1 MLKAMRKN
9 LKSLAPTLWLVIA
22 AFVIAIFAVW
32 GGGGSLGEGRP
43 ANTIARVG
51 KAKISIDS
59 YYQNLRQRLESMKR
73 EFKDLNR
80 KLIQQLGI
88 PQQILEQMIQQKLL
102 LQAARELGISAS
114 ADEISQKIMSFPV
127 FQREGK
133 FIGVEE
139 YRKILEWN
147 RTSVEEF
154 ERALREEII
163 IEKVIDLLT
172 AHIAVTEEEVWKN
185 FKNENESVR
194 LEYLVCEND
203 KIELKEDIPEEEL
216 RKYFKKN
223 KDRYKIPEK
232 REGEYIFF
240 NTDDLKEEVA
250 VDESE
255 IEKYYRSNRGQ
266 FEEPEKIR
274 VRRVFLAYKDK
285 EKEEVRAEA
294 EELLKKVKKGE
305 GMDILAE
312 IYSED
317 EKAKDQGDWGYYD
330 WKRLSEKEKE
340 TIENLAQGELS
351 PLLELEDGVSFVMV
365 TEKNPPR
372 VKPLEQVRE
381 QITTILREEKAR
393 TLGEERIKKLEKEAR
408 KEKSLDVAAQK
419 NGLKIKRTGLLASGD
434 AIEDIDPS
442 GNLSQTLFSLE
453 EQEISSPFYTYKG
466 VGLSQ
471 LIKIEPSRLAKFEE
485 VKDKIREDALGVK
498 KKEKALEMMNKL
510 KNKLRIKSMEKVA
523 EKNEAVE
530 YKTAEEHK
538 RGQYLSVIGEN
549 SQVDNLAFSLPL
561 ERVSDPV
568 EFDNG
573 YALLRI
579 LERKTVSREDFEKEK
594 KKEKEKLLERK
605 RNSFLHSYL
614 AKLRQEKGVKIRYNL
629 FVKVNSD
636 VLSRFGSEE
645 GETR

>member
-1 MLKAMRKN
+1 MRKN

-305 GMDILAE
+305 GMDIMAE

>member
-1 MLKAMRKN
+1 MRKN